1 MTNYTTK
8 LASATDAEITFAH
21 LIGARVT
28 NNHDH
33 YGARYAATAEP
44 WPVVVGV
51 TTGAATGAAVV
62 DFLPNEEGVGYHVT
76 VYYYDGDDMIDCDCI
91 DELVTNA
98 ASAVQ
103 FLLNELLG

>member
-1 MTNYTTK
+1 MANYATK
-8 LASATDAEITFAH
+8 LASATDAAITFAH

-62 DFLPNEEGVGYHVT
+62 DFLPNEEGVGYYVT
-76 VYYYDGDDMIDCDCI
+76 VYYYDGDVMIDCDCI

>member
-1 MTNYTTK
+1 MTNYATK
-8 LASATDAEITFAH
+8 LASATDAAITFAH

-33 YGARYAATAEP
+33 YGTICAATDEP
-44 WPVVVGV
+44 WPVLVGIA
-51 TTGAATGAAVV
+51 TGAATGAAVV
-62 DFLPNEEGVGYHVT
+62 DFLPNEDGVGYYVT

-98 ASAVQ
+98 ASAVR
-103 FLLNELLG
+103 FLLNEHLG

>member
-1 MTNYTTK
+1 MTNYATK
-8 LASATDAEITFAH
+8 LASATDAAITFAH
-21 LIGARVT
+21 LTGARVT

-33 YGARYAATAEP
+33 YGACHAATDEP
-44 WPVVVGV
+44 WPVLVGV

-62 DFLPNEEGVGYHVT
+62 DFLPNEDGVGYYVT
-76 VYYYDGDDMIDCDCI
+76 VYYYSGDDMIDCDCI

-103 FLLNELLG
+103 FLLNEILG